1 MIRAG
6 VSALLCVAACS
17 EPPLPDMAAETELA
31 PSEIRSGYTFLQ
43 PETQALQDDDFSN
56 PSYLWVDRGA
66 VLFSQ
71 APAEGGGACASC
83 HTAGSRPLEGAAS
96 HYPAYDE
103 GSASLVNLEGRIN
116 LCRQNHQGLAPLA
129 YESDDLLALSG
140 YVASLSRGTPISVS
154 IEGQA
159 APYYE
164 MGRAYFFQRKGQ
176 LNLACSQCHNEHWGR
191 QLRGDTISQGHG
203 NAFPAYRL
211 EWQTFG
217 SLQRRL
223 RDCDAGIRAEPLE
236 YGSEL
241 YNAVELYLASRAEGL
256 PMESPGVRR

>member
-1 MIRAG
+1 MRKTSLA
-6 VSALLCVAACS
+6 ALIGLVACS
-17 EPPLPDMAAETELA
+17 QPQLPQMAAESQVA
-31 PSEIRSGYTFLQ
+31 PSEVRSGSTFLQ
-43 PETQALQDDDFSN
+43 AETRALQEDDFSN
-56 PSYLWVDRGA
+56 PSYLWIDRGA
-66 VLFSQ
+66 VLYTQ
-71 APAEGGGACASC
+71 APAEGGAVCASC
-83 HTAGSRPLEGAAS
+83 HTAANRPLENAATR
-96 HYPAYDE
+96 YPAFD
-103 GSASLVNLEGRIN
+103 AATNSLVNLEGRIN
-116 LCRQNHQGLAPLA
+116 LCRQQHQGLPPLA
-129 YESDDLLALSG
+129 YESDDLLALTG
-140 YVASLSRGTPISVS
+140 YVASLSRGKPASVS
-154 IEGQA
+154 TDGAA

-191 QLRGDTISQGHG
+191 KLRGDTISQGHG

-223 RDCDAGIRAEPLE
+223 RDCDAGIRAEPLD

-241 YNAVELYLASRAEGL
+241 YTAVELYLASRASGL

>member
-6 VSALLCVAACS
+6 LAALFCLTACS
-17 EPPLPDMAAETELA
+17 KPPPTEMAAASALA
-31 PSEIRSGYTFLQ
+31 PSGLRSGYTFLQ

-56 PSYLWVDRGA
+56 PSYLWVDRGEG
-66 VLFSQ
+66 LFSQ
-71 APAEGGGACASC
+71 APAAGRPACASC
-83 HTAGSRPLEGAAS
+83 HTAASQPLEGVAS
-96 HYPAYDE
+96 RYPAINE
-103 GSASLVNLEGRIN
+103 GSGSLVNLEGRIN
-116 LCRQNHQGLAPLA
+116 LCRQNHQDLPPLA
-129 YESDDLLALSG
+129 YESDDLLALTG
-140 YVASLSRGTPISVS
+140 YVASLSRGTPVSVS
-154 IEGQA
+154 IEGAA

-211 EWQTFG
+211 EWQAFG

-223 RDCDAGIRAEPLE
+223 RDCDAGIRAEPHE
-236 YGSEL
+236 YGSEI
-241 YNAVELYLASRAEGL
+241 YTAVELYLASRAGGL
-256 PMESPGVRR
+256 AMESPGVRR